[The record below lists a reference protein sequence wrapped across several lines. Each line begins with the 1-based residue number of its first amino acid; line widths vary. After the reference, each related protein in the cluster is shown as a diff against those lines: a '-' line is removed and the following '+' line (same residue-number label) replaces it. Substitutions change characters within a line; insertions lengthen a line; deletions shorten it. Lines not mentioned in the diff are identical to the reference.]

1 MLWKF
6 AANERLRVIMPDKS
20 SIFCKKLDFCRQI
33 GLTYLSILYN
43 VSYSLTM
50 PVSGSALLALT
61 GMK

>member
-6 AANERLRVIMPDKS
+6 AANGRLRAIMPDKL